1 MNISSSLPDGEAA
14 QLVAALAK
22 KSIVLV
28 GIMGAG
34 KTTMGRRLAAHLGLA
49 FCDADAE
56 IETAAGM
63 TIAEMFEKHG
73 ETHFRDGE

>member
-1 MNISSSLPDGEAA
+1 MNISSSLPDSEAA

-34 KTTMGRRLAAHLGLA
+34 KTTMGRRLAAHLGLT
-49 FCDADAE
+49 F
-56 IETAAGM
+56 
-63 TIAEMFEKHG
+63 
-73 ETHFRDGE
+73 